1 MFDCT
6 SISCVSFSALQ
17 PQLNVESLLQKLIK
31 AGLINANT
39 DEAKEK
45 SENKEPVQKDL
56 QKNFIIVKDNSE
68 EGKEKRK
75 PVVSESIILRPKNI

>member
-1 MFDCT
+1 M
-6 SISCVSFSALQ
+6 Q

-31 AGLINANT
+31 AGLINANI

-45 SENKEPVQKDL
+45 SKENKEPVQKDL
-56 QKNFIIVKDNSE
+56 QKKKEEDNSE

-75 PVVSESIILRPKNI
+75 PVVSESIVLRTKNI

>member
-6 SISCVSFSALQ
+6 SISCVTFSALQ

-56 QKNFIIVKDNSE
+56 QKKKKEDNSE

-75 PVVSESIILRPKNI
+75 PVVSE

>member
-1 MFDCT
+1 MILFGTHICL
-6 SISCVSFSALQ
+6 IVHLFLVLQ

-56 QKNFIIVKDNSE
+56 QKKKEEDNSE

-75 PVVSESIILRPKNI
+75 PVVSE

>member
-6 SISCVSFSALQ
+6 SISCVTFLALQ

-45 SENKEPVQKDL
+45 SKENKEPDKDL
-56 QKNFIIVKDNSE
+56 QKKKEEDTSNSE

-75 PVVSESIILRPKNI
+75 PVVSV